1 MFLHPPPDSVLAVKE
16 APVIL
21 LIPMWVLV
29 IANVYF
35 GINTELTVN
44 IADTAARLLGVA
56 AHHE

>member
-1 MFLHPPPDSVLAVKE
+1 
-16 APVIL
+16 
-21 LIPMWVLV
+21 MWVLV

-44 IADTAARLLGVA
+44 VADTAASLLGVA